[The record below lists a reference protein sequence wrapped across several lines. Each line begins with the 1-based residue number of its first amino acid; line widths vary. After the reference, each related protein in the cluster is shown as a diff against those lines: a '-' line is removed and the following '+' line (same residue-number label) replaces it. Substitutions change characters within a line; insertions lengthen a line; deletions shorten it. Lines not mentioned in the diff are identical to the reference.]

1 MSALPPT
8 RPAASRRK
16 QFARR
21 CLLVLAL
28 GYGITLLVLVA
39 LEDRLLFHPAPAAR
53 RWAEPPAGFE
63 VEDVAFQAA
72 DGTPLHGRWFPCRG
86 ARGAVLVCHSRA
98 GNLSLELSA
107 DALAGWQREVGVSV
121 FVFDY
126 PGYGHSAGRPS
137 EAGCYAAADAA
148 YDWLTRRVAARN
160 VLLFGR
166 SLGSAVAVDL
176 ASRRPHRAL
185 VLVSPFTSIPA
196 VVQRLYPVLPARA
209 LMRNRFDSAAKV
221 SRCPRPLLVVH
232 GTHDHL
238 VPFAE
243 GERLFAAA
251 NELKRFIPV
260 ADARHDDSVLAGF
273 FPAVRR
279 FLAET
284 AP

>member
-1 MSALPPT
+1 VALGYGLT
-8 RPAASRRK
+8 
-16 QFARR
+16 
-21 CLLVLAL
+21 LLVLA
-28 GYGITLLVLVA
+28 A

-53 RWAEPPAGFE
+53 RWAEPPPGFE
-63 VEDVAFQAA
+63 VEDVTFQTA
-72 DGTPLHGRWFPCRG
+72 DGTPLHGRWFPCSG

-107 DALAGWQREVGVSV
+107 EHLAGWHREVGVSV

-126 PGYGHSAGRPS
+126 PGYGRSGGRPS

-148 YDWLTRRVAARN
+148 YDSLTRRVGPRD

-176 ASRRPHRAL
+176 ACRRPHRAL

-221 SRCPRPLLVVH
+221 GRCRRPLLVVH
-232 GTHDHL
+232 GTHDRL

-251 NELKRFIPV
+251 NEPKRFLPV
-260 ADARHDDSVLAGF
+260 AGARHDDSVLTDF
-273 FPAVRR
+273 FPELGR

>member
-1 MSALPPT
+1 MRLALRT
-8 RPAASRRK
+8 
-16 QFARR
+16 
-21 CLLVLAL
+21 LTVLAL
-28 GYGITLLVLVA
+28 GYAVTLLVLLA

-63 VEDVAFQAA
+63 VQEVAFRAA
-72 DGTPLHGRWFPCRG
+72 DGTRLHGRWFPCPA

-98 GNLSLELSA
+98 GNLSLELGA
-107 DALAGWQREVGVSV
+107 QALAGWQREVGVSV

-126 PGYGHSAGRPS
+126 PGYGRSEGRPS
-137 EAGCYAAADAA
+137 EAGCYAAASAA
-148 YDWLTRRVAARN
+148 YDWLTQRVAARD

-166 SLGSAVAVDL
+166 SLGTAMAVDL
-176 ASRRPHRAL
+176 AARRPHRAL
-185 VLVSPFTSIPA
+185 LLVSPFTSLPA
-196 VVQRLYPVLPARA
+196 VVQRLYPVLPARW

-221 SRCPRPLLVVH
+221 VRCSRPVLVVH
-232 GTHDHL
+232 GTNDHL

-251 NELKRFIPV
+251 NEPKRFVPV
-260 ADARHDDSVLAGF
+260 AGARHDDSVLAGF

>member
-1 MSALPPT
+1 
-8 RPAASRRK
+8 
-16 QFARR
+16 
-21 CLLVLAL
+21 V
-28 GYGITLLVLVA
+28 GYGVTLATLVA

-53 RWAEPPAGFE
+53 RWAKPPPGFE

-72 DGTPLHGRWFPCRG
+72 DGTRLHGRWFPCPG

-107 DALAGWQREVGVSV
+107 SALAGWHREVGVSV

-126 PGYGHSAGRPS
+126 PGYGRSEGRPS
-137 EAGCYAAADAA
+137 EAGCYAAADAT
-148 YDWLTRRVAARN
+148 YHWLTQRVAAQD
-160 VLLFGR
+160 VLIFGR
-166 SLGSAVAVDL
+166 SLGTGVVVNLTA
-176 ASRRPHRAL
+176 RRPHRAL
-185 VLVSPFTSIPA
+185 VLVSPFTSLPA
-196 VVQRLYPVLPARA
+196 VVQRLYPVLPARR

-221 SRCPRPLLVVH
+221 GRCSRPVLVVH
-232 GTHDHL
+232 GTHDRL

-243 GERLFAAA
+243 GERLFAEAG
-251 NELKRFIPV
+251 EPKRVVPV
-260 ADARHDDSVLAGF
+260 AGARHDDSVLAGF